1 MYELLPEL
9 VDVRLS
15 LGVLLFDELKL
26 LARVRH
32 HLNVVDN
39 LAQELLELFVS
50 FLDLLVKS
58 LVLNLQLLEVDN
70 VEAVGQL
77 FLLLEDLLL
86 IGETVAQGD
95 VLQTVLVD
103 FLVVS
108 RLRLLPLIERLLLD
122 LLTRAGEDGIL
133 SDTSLELFELL
144 LDLVALGL
152 FLVQLRLQL

>member
-144 LDLVALGL
+144 LDLVALSL